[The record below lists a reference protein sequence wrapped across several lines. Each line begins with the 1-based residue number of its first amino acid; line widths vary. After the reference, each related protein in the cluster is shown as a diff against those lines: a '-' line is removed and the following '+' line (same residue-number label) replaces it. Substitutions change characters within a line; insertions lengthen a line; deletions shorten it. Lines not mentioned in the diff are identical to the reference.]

1 MNDEIH
7 SILAEA
13 EGLRHLQ
20 DDECFR
26 LGEAVIKAVSALNDD
41 ERQEL
46 ADVIK
51 NHKNKDKE

>member
-13 EGLRHLQ
+13 EGLRHLK

-26 LGEAVIKAVSALNDD
+26 LGETVIKAVSTLNDE

-51 NHKNKDKE
+51 NHNDKDKE

>member
-13 EGLRHLQ
+13 EGLRHLK
-20 DDECFR
+20 DDVCFR
-26 LGEAVIKAVSALNDD
+26 LGEAVIKAVTALNDE

-46 ADVIK
+46 ADVFTEG
-51 NHKNKDKE
+51 NDDE